1 MMNVRY
7 WCVVPLFA
15 VTAGCGGGGGGG
27 MAPAEPQANLSSPDI
42 SLTTSSGSIRPGE
55 SVTLQW
61 SAARADSCTASG
73 DWSGTRPVSGEY
85 QTPPLAA
92 DQSFT
97 LSCNGPRGGAVARVA
112 VKIGDGSGSSDL
124 QIRATPRG
132 VAPNGS
138 TTLSWEA
145 RSATS
150 CTASGDWSGA
160 KATSGSETIS
170 SITGDRTFR
179 LNCIGAN
186 GNAVAMTTVTVREA
200 RLSWQA
206 PSRNMD
212 GSSLGSLAGYKI
224 YWGPASGRYTQSLT
238 IRDPSVTNHRIPL
251 EPGTHFFAMR
261 AVTSDGSE
269 SDYSNEISKQIL

>member
-7 WCVVPLFA
+7 WCAVPLLA
-15 VTAGCGGGGGGG
+15 VAAGCGGGGGGG

-73 DWSGTRPVSGEY
+73 GWSGTRPVSGQY
-85 QTPPLAA
+85 QTPPISS
-92 DQSFT
+92 DQTFT

-132 VAPNGS
+132 VVRNGS
-138 TTLSWEA
+138 TTLTWEA
-145 RSATS
+145 RNATS

-160 KATSGSETIS
+160 KSTSGSEMIS

-179 LNCIGAN
+179 INCTGPN
-186 GNAVAMTTVTVREA
+186 GNAMAMTTVTVREA
-200 RLSWQA
+200 RLSWQP

-212 GSSLGSLAGYKI
+212 GSSVARLAGYKI
-224 YWGPASGRYTQSLT
+224 YWGSASGRYTQSAT
-238 IRDPSVTNHRIPL
+238 IRDPSATSHRIQL
-251 EPGTHFFAMR
+251 EPGTHFFAMT
-261 AVTSDGSE
+261 ALTSDGTE